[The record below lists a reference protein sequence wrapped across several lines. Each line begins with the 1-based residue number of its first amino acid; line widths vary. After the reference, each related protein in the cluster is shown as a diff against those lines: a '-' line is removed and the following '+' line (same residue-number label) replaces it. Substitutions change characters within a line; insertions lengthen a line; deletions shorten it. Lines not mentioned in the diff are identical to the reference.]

1 MKIGLFLCLNWRNL
15 RNFEGLEE
23 AFEFKR
29 EAEF

>member
-1 MKIGLFLCLNWRNL
+1 MKIGLFSYLNWRNL